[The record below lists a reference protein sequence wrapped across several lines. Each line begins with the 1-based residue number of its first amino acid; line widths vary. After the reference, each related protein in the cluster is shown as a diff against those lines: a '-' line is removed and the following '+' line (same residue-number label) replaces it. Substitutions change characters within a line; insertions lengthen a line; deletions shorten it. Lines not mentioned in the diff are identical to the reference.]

1 MSNTPPKGRNS
12 NDVEKASVS
21 NAPTPSYR
29 TNSSPT
35 PNYAATTEELN
46 KGKWCRFVDTF
57 RRDESQSITPSGAI
71 GADGR
76 VYYPENAIKATANS
90 PLQRNLKSRHLQMI
104 AIGGSIG
111 EMSSTFANV
120 QVSDV

>member
-1 MSNTPPKGRNS
+1 
-12 NDVEKASVS
+12 VEKNSVS

-29 TNSSPT
+29 SNST
-35 PNYAATTEELN
+35 PEANYAATTEELK
-46 KGKWCRFVDTF
+46 KGQWCRFADTF
-57 RRDESQSITPSGAI
+57 RRDPSQSITPSGAI

-76 VYYPENAIKATANS
+76 VYSPQNAIAATANS

-111 EMSSTFANV
+111 EMPSISAHP
-120 QVSDV
+120 QLSDTC